1 MKTKAILLAMSLGV
15 LVAKPILAQEK
26 IPDANLVDQME
37 QKLAETDSQAKSLK
51 GGPQAVWLL
60 RQAEIENSIDRLNA
74 GQPVDPKEV
83 DRILEGQV
91 NY

>member
-1 MKTKAILLAMSLGV
+1 MKTKAILLAVGLGV
-15 LVAKPILAQEK
+15 LVAKPLLAQEQ

-37 QKLAETDSQAKSLK
+37 QKLAESDSQAKSLK

>member
-1 MKTKAILLAMSLGV
+1 MKTKTILLAVGLGV
-15 LVAKPILAQEK
+15 LVAKPLLAQEQN
-26 IPDANLVDQME
+26 PDANLIGRME
-37 QKLAETDSQAKSLK
+37 QKLAESDSQARSLK

-60 RQAEIENSIDRLNA
+60 RRAEIENSIDRLNA

-83 DRILEGQV
+83 DRILEGPV

>member
-15 LVAKPILAQEK
+15 LVAKPILAQEQ

-60 RQAEIENSIDRLNA
+60 RQAEIENSIDLLNA
-74 GQPVDPKEV
+74 GQPVDLKEV

>member
-1 MKTKAILLAMSLGV
+1 MKTKAILLAVGLGV
-15 LVAKPILAQEK
+15 LVAKPLLAQEQ

-37 QKLAETDSQAKSLK
+37 QKLAESDSQARTLK

-60 RQAEIENSIDRLNA
+60 RQAEIENSIDLLNA
-74 GQPVDPKEV
+74 GQPVDLKEV